1 MDDFIRSLLNRNEE
15 KRRTRPYSGQ
25 SILRFF
31 CANLMHKYKKSLDF
45 SDIDKTKKH

>member
-15 KRRTRPYSGQ
+15 KRRTRPHSDR
-25 SILRFF
+25 SVLRFF

-45 SDIDKTKKH
+45 SDIAKTEKH